1 MIGPLAGA
9 LVMAASVT
17 ATAGATAAQASG
29 CGATDYRVAALGG
42 SGDAYF
48 CAPGT
53 YHTQGQGPFLSI
65 DDLTPNR
72 IWLRQN
78 PDGSGWSDCF
88 QSPIARTFTL
98 SGRDHQP
105 GSVLVGPSTNRCP

>member
-9 LVMAASVT
+9 LVIAASVT
-17 ATAGATAAQASG
+17 ATAGATAARASG
-29 CGATDYRVAALGG
+29 CGPASFRVAALGEI
-42 SGDAYF
+42 GDAYF
-48 CAPGT
+48 CDPGA
-53 YHTQGQGPFLSI
+53 YHTQGQGPFFSI
-65 DDLTPNR
+65 DDRIPNR

-88 QSPIARTFTL
+88 QSPSPRTFTL
-98 SGRDHQP
+98 SGRDHEP